1 VKLSAQRG
9 RESPDQPVQSAYSR
23 VAVFSHSSAA
33 LFIVYVLGQ
42 ARGSGVH
49 KTATSVIAIGR
60 SFLVSMHTH
69 PTPQD
74 VDLRHAA

>member
-1 VKLSAQRG
+1 
-9 RESPDQPVQSAYSR
+9 
-23 VAVFSHSSAA
+23 
-33 LFIVYVLGQ
+33 VYVLGQ
-42 ARGSGVH
+42 ARGSGVD